1 MPVSKATSI
10 SRALARFDAAYFKRP
25 GVALLGGVDEAGR
38 GALAGPVVTAA
49 VVLEPGCYFD
59 GLNDSK
65 QITPARREELFAEIR
80 SRAKAC
86 AIGWASA
93 QEVDAINILQA
104 TFLAARRAL
113 GLLAHR
119 PDFLLTDAL
128 KIPNIDIPFEP
139 LIKGDARSQAIA
151 AASILAKVSRDR
163 WMRLLDSE
171 YPLYGFASHK
181 GYGCESHMS
190 LLREH
195 GSSTVHRHSFRGVDW
210 FNLDYRAS
218 QTVQRALNKKTE
230 VIADEWWLSHGQML
244 PECEWEMLKQRQGA
258 SR

>member
-1 MPVSKATSI
+1 MPVSKATTI
-10 SRALARFDAAYFKRP
+10 SKALARFDAAYFKRP
-25 GVALLGGVDEAGR
+25 GVELLGGVDEAGR

-65 QITPARREELFAEIR
+65 QIAPAKREELFAEIR

-93 QEVDAINILQA
+93 QEVDALNILQA

-128 KIPNIDIPFEP
+128 KIPNIDIPYEP
-139 LIKGDARSQAIA
+139 LVKGDARSQAIA
-151 AASILAKVSRDR
+151 AASILAKVTRDR
-163 WMRLLDSE
+163 WMLHLDKE

-181 GYGCESHMS
+181 GYGCETHMT

-195 GSSTVHRHSFRGVDW
+195 GSSTVHRHTFRGVDW
-210 FNLDYRAS
+210 FSLDYRPSKTA
-218 QTVQRALNKKTE
+218 QLALAKNNSEITE
-230 VIADEWWLSHGQML
+230 EWWLSHGQLL
-244 PECEWEMLKQRQGA
+244 PECEWEMLKQKGA
-258 SR
+258 RA